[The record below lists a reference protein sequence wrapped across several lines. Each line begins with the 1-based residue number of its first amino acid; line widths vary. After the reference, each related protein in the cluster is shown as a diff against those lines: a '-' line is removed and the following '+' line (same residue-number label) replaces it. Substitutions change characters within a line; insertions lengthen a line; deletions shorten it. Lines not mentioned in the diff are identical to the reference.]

1 MQPQLRMQQQPQQ
14 NQLDKSIENTR
25 RIMQQFA
32 MMSNKEQAMMN
43 LLQNNPQFAQIASLA
58 AKSGNLQSFAQQM
71 AAQEGVN
78 INDIINKLLQ
88 K

>member
-1 MQPQLRMQQQPQQ
+1 
-14 NQLDKSIENTR
+14 
-25 RIMQQFA
+25 
-32 MMSNKEQAMMN
+32 MMN
-43 LLQNNPQFAQIASLA
+43 LLQNNPQFAQIASFA